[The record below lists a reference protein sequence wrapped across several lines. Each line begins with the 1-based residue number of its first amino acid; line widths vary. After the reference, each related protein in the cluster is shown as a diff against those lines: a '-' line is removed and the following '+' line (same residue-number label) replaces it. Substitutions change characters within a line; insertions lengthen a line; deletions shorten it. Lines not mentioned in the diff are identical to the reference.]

1 MTIQVNQEAIDFTLK
16 DQFKE
21 DVKLSELKGKKVI
34 LSWHPLAYTSVC
46 TDQMRSL
53 ERNYDRIQEKGDTV
67 VIGLSV
73 DPFPAKAKWADILDL
88 KDLKIV
94 SDFFPYAEVT
104 KAYGLFNEE
113 NGASKRAN
121 VIIDEEGKVKWVKVY
136 GGSELPDI
144 EEVIDNL

>member
-53 ERNYDRIQEKGDTV
+53 ERNYERIQEKGDTV

-136 GGSELPDI
+136 GASELPDI
-144 EEVIDNL
+144 EEVIDNI

>member
-1 MTIQVNQEAIDFTLK
+1 MTIQVNREAIDFTLK
-16 DQFKE
+16 DQNKE
-21 DVKLSELKGKKVI
+21 DIKLSELKGKKVI
-34 LSWHPLAYTSVC
+34 LSWHPLAYTPVC

-67 VIGLSV
+67 VIGISV

-88 KDLKIV
+88 KDIKIV

-121 VIIDEEGKVKWVKVY
+121 VIIDEEGKVQWVKVY
-136 GGSELPDI
+136 GGSELPDVV
-144 EEVIDNL
+144 EVIDNL

>member
-16 DQFKE
+16 DQNKE
-21 DVKLSELKGKKVI
+21 EVKLSDLKGKKVI
-34 LSWHPLAYTSVC
+34 LSWHPLAYTPVC

-67 VIGLSV
+67 VIGISV

-88 KDLKIV
+88 KDIKIV

-121 VIIDEEGKVKWVKVY
+121 VIIDEEGKVQWVKVY
-136 GGSELPDI
+136 GGSELPDV

>member
-1 MTIQVNQEAIDFTLK
+1 MTVQVNQEAIDFTLK

-21 DVKLSELKGKKVI
+21 GVKLSELKGKKVI
-34 LSWHPLAYTSVC
+34 LSWHPLAYTPVC

-53 ERNYDRIQEKGDTV
+53 ERNYERIQEKGDTV

>member
-16 DQFKE
+16 DQNKE
-21 DVKLSELKGKKVI
+21 DIKLSELKGKKVI
-34 LSWHPLAYTSVC
+34 LSWHPLAYTPVC

-67 VIGLSV
+67 VIGISV

-88 KDLKIV
+88 KDIKIV

-121 VIIDEEGKVKWVKVY
+121 VIIDEEGKVQWVKVY
-136 GGSELPDI
+136 GGSELPDV

>member
-16 DQFKE
+16 DQNKE
-21 DVKLSELKGKKVI
+21 EVKLSELKGKKVI
-34 LSWHPLAYTSVC
+34 LSWHPLAYTPVC

-53 ERNYDRIQEKGDTV
+53 ERNYDRIQEKGDTL
-67 VIGLSV
+67 VIGISV

-88 KDLKIV
+88 KDIKIV

-121 VIIDEEGKVKWVKVY
+121 VIIDEEGKVQWVKVY
-136 GGSELPDI
+136 VGSELPDV

>member
-16 DQFKE
+16 DQNKE
-21 DVKLSELKGKKVI
+21 EIKLSELKGKKVI
-34 LSWHPLAYTSVC
+34 LSWHPLAYTPVC

-67 VIGLSV
+67 VIGISV

-88 KDLKIV
+88 KDIKIV
-94 SDFFPYAEVT
+94 SDFFQYAEVT

-121 VIIDEEGKVKWVKVY
+121 VIIDEEGKVQWVKVY
-136 GGSELPDI
+136 GGSELPDV

>member
-16 DQFKE
+16 DQNKE
-21 DVKLSELKGKKVI
+21 EVKLSELKGKKVI
-34 LSWHPLAYTSVC
+34 LSWHPLAYTPVC

-67 VIGLSV
+67 VIGISI

-88 KDLKIV
+88 KDIKIV

-121 VIIDEEGKVKWVKVY
+121 VIIDEEGKVQWVKVY
-136 GGSELPDI
+136 GGSELPDV

>member
-16 DQFKE
+16 DQNKE
-21 DVKLSELKGKKVI
+21 EIKLSELKGKKVI
-34 LSWHPLAYTSVC
+34 LSWHPLAYTPVC

-67 VIGLSV
+67 VIGISV

-88 KDLKIV
+88 KDIKIV

-121 VIIDEEGKVKWVKVY
+121 VIIDEEGKVQWVKVY
-136 GGSELPDI
+136 GGSELPDV

>member
-16 DQFKE
+16 DQNKE
-21 DVKLSELKGKKVI
+21 DIKLSDLKGKKVI
-34 LSWHPLAYTSVC
+34 LSWHPLAYTPVC

-67 VIGLSV
+67 VIGISV

-88 KDLKIV
+88 KDIKIV

-121 VIIDEEGKVKWVKVY
+121 VIIDEEGKVQWVKVY
-136 GGSELPDI
+136 GGSELPDV

>member
-16 DQFKE
+16 DQNKE
-21 DVKLSELKGKKVI
+21 DIKLSELKGKKVI
-34 LSWHPLAYTSVC
+34 LSWHPLAYTPVC
-46 TDQMRSL
+46 TDQMKSL
-53 ERNYDRIQEKGDTV
+53 ERNYDRIQEKGETV
-67 VIGLSV
+67 VIGISV

-88 KDLKIV
+88 KDIKIV

>member
-16 DQFKE
+16 DQNKE
-21 DVKLSELKGKKVI
+21 DIKLSELKGKKVI
-34 LSWHPLAYTSVC
+34 LSWHPLAYTPVC

-67 VIGLSV
+67 VIGISV

-88 KDLKIV
+88 KDIKIV

-136 GGSELPDI
+136 GGSELPDV

>member
-16 DQFKE
+16 DQNKE
-21 DVKLSELKGKKVI
+21 DIKLSELKGKKVI
-34 LSWHPLAYTSVC
+34 ISWHPLAYTPVC

-67 VIGLSV
+67 VIGISV

-88 KDLKIV
+88 KDIKIV

-121 VIIDEEGKVKWVKVY
+121 VIIDEEGKVQWVKVY
-136 GGSELPDI
+136 GGSELPDV

>member
-1 MTIQVNQEAIDFTLK
+1 MTIKVNQEAIDFTLK
-16 DQFKE
+16 DQNKE
-21 DVKLSELKGKKVI
+21 DIKLSELKGKKVI
-34 LSWHPLAYTSVC
+34 LSWHPLAYTPVC

-67 VIGLSV
+67 VIGLSI

-88 KDLKIV
+88 KDIKIV

-121 VIIDEEGKVKWVKVY
+121 VIIDEEGKVQWVKVY
-136 GGSELPDI
+136 GGSELPDV

>member
-16 DQFKE
+16 DQNKE
-21 DVKLSELKGKKVI
+21 EVKLSELKGKKVI
-34 LSWHPLAYTSVC
+34 LSWHPLAYTPVC

-67 VIGLSV
+67 VIGISV

-88 KDLKIV
+88 KDIKIV

-121 VIIDEEGKVKWVKVY
+121 VIIDEEGKVQWVKVY
-136 GGSELPDI
+136 GGSELPDV
-144 EEVIDNL
+144 EEVIENL

>member
-53 ERNYDRIQEKGDTV
+53 ERNYERIQEKGDTV
-67 VIGLSV
+67 VIGLSI

>member
-16 DQFKE
+16 DQNKE
-21 DVKLSELKGKKVI
+21 DIKLSELKGKKVI
-34 LSWHPLAYTSVC
+34 LSWHPLAYTPVC

-67 VIGLSV
+67 VIGISV
-73 DPFPAKAKWADILDL
+73 DPSPAKAKWADILDL
-88 KDLKIV
+88 KDIKIV

-104 KAYGLFNEE
+104 KAYGLPNEE

-121 VIIDEEGKVKWVKVY
+121 VIIDEEGKVQWVKVY
-136 GGSELPDI
+136 GGSELPDV

>member
-16 DQFKE
+16 DQNKE
-21 DVKLSELKGKKVI
+21 DIKLSELKGKKVI
-34 LSWHPLAYTSVC
+34 LSWHPLAYTPVC

-67 VIGLSV
+67 VIGISV

-88 KDLKIV
+88 KDIKIV

-121 VIIDEEGKVKWVKVY
+121 VIIDEEGKVQWVKVY
-136 GGSELPDI
+136 GGSELPDVV
-144 EEVIDNL
+144 EVIDNL

>member
-1 MTIQVNQEAIDFTLK
+1 MTIKIGEKAPDFTLK
-16 DQFKE
+16 NQNKE
-21 DVKLSELKGKKVI
+21 DIKLTDLAGKKVI

-53 ERNYDRIQEKGDTV
+53 QRNFEKIQEKSDTV

-73 DPFPAKAKWADILDL
+73 DPFPAKQKWADILDL
-88 KDLKIV
+88 RDINIV

-113 NGASKRAN
+113 NGASQRAN
-121 VIIDEEGKVKWVKVY
+121 VIVDEEGNVKWVKVY
-136 GGSELPDI
+136 EPSELPDI
-144 EEVIDNL
+144 EEVIENL

>member
-16 DQFKE
+16 DQNKE
-21 DVKLSELKGKKVI
+21 EVKLSELKGKKVI
-34 LSWHPLAYTSVC
+34 LSWHPLAYTPVC

-67 VIGLSV
+67 VIGISV

-88 KDLKIV
+88 KDIKIV

-121 VIIDEEGKVKWVKVY
+121 VIIDEEGKVQWVKVY
-136 GGSELPDI
+136 GGSELPDV

>member
-16 DQFKE
+16 DQNKE
-21 DVKLSELKGKKVI
+21 EIKLSELKGKKVI
-34 LSWHPLAYTSVC
+34 LSWHPLAYTPVC

-67 VIGLSV
+67 VIGISV

-88 KDLKIV
+88 KDIKIV

-121 VIIDEEGKVKWVKVY
+121 VIIDEEGKVQWVKVY

>member
-21 DVKLSELKGKKVI
+21 DVKLSDLKGKKVI

-53 ERNYDRIQEKGDTV
+53 ERNYERIQEKGETV
-67 VIGLSV
+67 VIGLSI

-113 NGASKRAN
+113 SGASKRAN

>member
-1 MTIQVNQEAIDFTLK
+1 MAISVGEIAPEFTFK
-16 DQFKE
+16 DQNKE
-21 DVKLSELKGKKVI
+21 EISLKNLKGKKVI
-34 LSWHPLAYTSVC
+34 LSWHPLAFTPVC

-53 ERNYDRIQEKGDTV
+53 ERNYDKIQEKGDTV

-73 DPFPAKAKWADILDL
+73 DPHPAKQKWADILCIEDV
-88 KDLKIV
+88 KIV

-113 NGASKRAN
+113 NGASQRAN

-136 GGSELPDI
+136 EPSELPCVD
-144 EEVIDNL
+144 ELIDNL

>member
-121 VIIDEEGKVKWVKVY
+121 VIIDEEGKVKWVNVY

>member
-16 DQFKE
+16 DQNKE
-21 DVKLSELKGKKVI
+21 DIKLSELKGKKVI
-34 LSWHPLAYTSVC
+34 LSWHPLAYTPVC

-67 VIGLSV
+67 VIGISV

-88 KDLKIV
+88 KDMKIV

-121 VIIDEEGKVKWVKVY
+121 VIIDEEGKVQWVKVY
-136 GGSELPDI
+136 GGSELPDV

>member
-16 DQFKE
+16 DQNKE
-21 DVKLSELKGKKVI
+21 DIKLSELKGKKVI
-34 LSWHPLAYTSVC
+34 LSWHPLAYTPVC
-46 TDQMRSL
+46 TDQMKSL
-53 ERNYDRIQEKGDTV
+53 ERNYDRIQEKGETV
-67 VIGLSV
+67 VIGISV

-88 KDLKIV
+88 KDIKIV

-136 GGSELPDI
+136 ESSELPDI

>member
-1 MTIQVNQEAIDFTLK
+1 MTINVNEKAPEFSLK
-16 DQFKE
+16 DQYKN
-21 DVKLSELKGKKVI
+21 DINLSDLKGKKVI
-34 LSWHPLAYTSVC
+34 LSWHPLAFTSVC

-67 VIGLSV
+67 VIGLSI
-73 DPFPAKAKWADILDL
+73 DPFPAKQKWADILCIENV
-88 KDLKIV
+88 KIA

-121 VIIDEEGKVKWVKVY
+121 VIVDEQGNVKWVKVY
-136 GGSELPDI
+136 EPSELPDI
-144 EEVIDNL
+144 EEVIENL

>member
-53 ERNYDRIQEKGDTV
+53 ERNYERIQEKGDTV